1 MIERRCFDTIYLFF
15 FSFLLSYYYILSFT
29 NEGSLLIYILF
40 FSVLFWEEFLK
51 KKVGYCVCV
60 HIPLCTLMF
69 LSSALSP
76 SLYIVRVDQMEDQE
90 KKLGLSI
97 IFPNIY

>member
-1 MIERRCFDTIYLFF
+1 MKDLYLFIYF
-15 FSFLLSYYYILSFT
+15 FFCPLL
-29 NEGSLLIYILF
+29 GG
-40 FSVLFWEEFLK
+40 FLK

-69 LSSALSP
+69 LSSALS
-76 SLYIVRVDQMEDQE
+76 SLIVRVDQMEDQE

-97 IFPNIY
+97 FPNIY